1 MLKLIDYAISILQSN
16 NTTNSTGS
24 SSISGSGSSSSS
36 NIMISCLSGRG
47 RSGTLSAL
55 LIGRMQQI
63 TTFAQLV
70 DIIVQLRENRD
81 GMLETPQQFRYIAKL
96 LNLSDPGI
104 CSSYCSIHH
113 HIQENE
119 STRLIITVLATGIV
133 LVLIPVLFM
142 LRKVRI

>member
-1 MLKLIDYAISILQSN
+1 MLKLIDYAISILQHN

-24 SSISGSGSSSSS
+24 SSIISGGGSSS

-104 CSSYCSIHH
+104 CSSYCSIQH

-119 STRLIITVLATGIV
+119 STRLIIAVLATGVV

>member
-16 NTTNSTGS
+16 NTTSSTGS
-24 SSISGSGSSSSS
+24 SSSSSSGGGSS